1 MLILDKKETCPY
13 NKACPNKKHGGLE
26 NGICDGLN
34 PLRNTV
40 FKCELVKKD
49 GTIEK
54 LEFRIGQLIFETGS
68 PRRS

>member
-1 MLILDKKETCPY
+1 MKGVREMLILGEKETCPY
-13 NKACPNKKHGGLE
+13 NKTCPNKNHDGLE

-34 PLRNTV
+34 PLRDTV

-54 LEFRIGQLIFETGS
+54 LEPRKGKQIF
-68 PRRS
+68 